1 MKTLN
6 KNDVYKLFYD
16 TIADSLEWVDDAHDY
31 GDYVSGVVEM
41 TSTIIR
47 EFDKKDKDGEEKFGN

>member
-16 TIADSLEWVDDAHDY
+16 TIADSLEWADDAHDY
-31 GDYVSGVVEM
+31 GDYVDGVVEM
-41 TSTIIR
+41 TSALIG
-47 EFDKKDKDGEEKFGN
+47 EFDKTEGEDKQWEQ

>member
-16 TIADSLEWVDDAHDY
+16 TIADSLEWVDDVHDY
-31 GDYVSGVVEM
+31 SDYVDGVIGM
-41 TSTIIR
+41 TSALIE
-47 EFDKKDKDGEEKFGN
+47 EFDKKDGED

>member
-16 TIADSLEWVDDAHDY
+16 TIADSLEWVDDAHNYD
-31 GDYVSGVVEM
+31 DYVDGVVGM
-41 TSTIIR
+41 TSALIE
-47 EFDKKDKDGEEKFGN
+47 EFDKTEKDGEDQ